1 MLERVQREG
10 NPFRLLVGVLQ
21 PPWRTVSR
29 CLRKLKIQLA
39 YDPAMPLLGIHP
51 GRILIQKEPYTSTL
65 IAALLTIATT
75 WKQPEC

>member
-1 MLERVQREG
+1 
-10 NPFRLLVGVLQ
+10 
-21 PPWRTVSR
+21 
-29 CLRKLKIQLA
+29 
-39 YDPAMPLLGIHP
+39 MPLLGIHP